1 MNRRWLAVA
10 VAVWLMMGGVSQ
22 AGMKQLVL
30 RVDGLACPFCAYGL
44 EKKLMALPGVTSYDA
59 DLREGKV
66 FVGLEPSASV
76 DMEQVQEAVKKG
88 GFTLRSITLTASG
101 TLTETA
107 DGWML
112 DVNDADQF
120 LLVSPERLGPQ
131 LEDGVRQGQVVE
143 VTGVLQTRET
153 GPPEL
158 SIEDIRPVGQTVQ
171 DP

>member
-1 MNRRWLAVA
+1 MNRRSLVVA
-10 VAVWLMMGGVSQ
+10 VAVWFMMGGVSQ

-44 EKKLMALPGVTSYDA
+44 EKKLKVLPGVTSFDA

-76 DMEQVQEAVKKG
+76 DVEQVQEAVKKG

-112 DVNDADQF
+112 NVNDADQF
-120 LLVSPERLGPQ
+120 LLVSSERLGPQ
-131 LEDGVRQGQVVE
+131 LEDGAKQGQIVE
-143 VTGVLQTRET
+143 VTGMLQTRGT
-153 GPPEL
+153 GPLEF
-158 SIEDIRPVGQTVQ
+158 SIEDIRPIEQSVQ
-171 DP
+171 DQ